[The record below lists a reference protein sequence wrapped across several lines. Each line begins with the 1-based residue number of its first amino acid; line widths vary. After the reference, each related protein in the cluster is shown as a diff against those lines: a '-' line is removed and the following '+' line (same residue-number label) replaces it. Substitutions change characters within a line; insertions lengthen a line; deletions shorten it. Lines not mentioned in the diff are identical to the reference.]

1 MEEKRKDY
9 YKAYNKK
16 YYLEHREQVLAK
28 NNKWNK
34 EHKDNIKKGVQMFRI
49 RKTQKLNEI
58 LLKILDTTNV
68 SDIIEYENGKYTN
81 KITGKQQTIR
91 KIVRLFYDYSF
102 NIELSE
108 EDRNFLNEIYKKA
121 ITPDKRLFY

>member
-1 MEEKRKDY
+1 MEDKRKDY

-68 SDIIEYENGKYTN
+68 SDIIKYENGKYTN